1 MKILITGGAG
11 FGGSGMTKAL
21 LKKGYQ
27 VTVLDLIAP
36 NHADSLR
43 EEFLKSMKK

>member
-11 FGGSGMTKAL
+11 FGGSGLTKEL
-21 LKKGYQ
+21 LKRGHW

-36 NHADSLR
+36 NHAENLNEVMDHP
-43 EEFLKSMKK
+43 